1 MRRLAAS
8 AHLTCAILATA
19 LLCSACVASAPRP
32 APAPA
37 AAPPAAVSQAP
48 VRAVLFG
55 YIPDA
60 ASDHFAALIRQLSQQ
75 FQAASPQ
82 SSAQIKI
89 DPDLDLYDATYTQR
103 GGGMTATTYIL
114 QNKDEMVIDDDHV
127 C

>member
-89 DPDLDLYDATYTQR
+89 DPDLDLYDLKP
-103 GGGMTATTYIL
+103 GGVLETLFGPGPNAA
-114 QNKDEMVIDDDHV
+114 DVVEIDSLLLGAL
-127 C
+127 